1 MSVSPANLS
10 GSVGYPRN
18 TKETEEKNLK
28 SYFFMM

>member
-18 TKETEEKNLK
+18 AKETEKNLK